1 MKRIYIQP
9 MMVAAEQQ
17 LTSDILRHSM
27 VYSVNPDEDLGD
39 SDINVFDED
48 DEGYEDGLDAD
59 DAL

>member
-1 MKRIYIQP
+1 

-17 LTSDILRHSM
+17 LTFDILRHSM
-27 VYSVNPDEDLGD
+27 VYSVNPDEDLDD

-48 DEGYEDGLDAD
+48 DEGYEDGFDAD

>member
-1 MKRIYIQP
+1 MKRKYIQP

-17 LTSDILRHSM
+17 LTFDILRHSM
-27 VYSVNPDEDLGD
+27 VYSVNPDEDLDD

>member
-1 MKRIYIQP
+1 
-9 MMVAAEQQ
+9 MVAAEQQ